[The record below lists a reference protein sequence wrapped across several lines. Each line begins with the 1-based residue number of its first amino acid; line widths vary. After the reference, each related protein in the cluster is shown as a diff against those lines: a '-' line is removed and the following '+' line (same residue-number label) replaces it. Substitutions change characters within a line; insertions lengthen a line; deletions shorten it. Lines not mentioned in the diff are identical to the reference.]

1 MDYETKF
8 ADLLAMIA
16 DNVARGVDGV
26 LINDPGQL
34 GDTHAEIVESLDR
47 LADAKLTLMIRP
59 RAERT
64 G

>member
-8 ADLLAMIA
+8 ADFLAMIA
-16 DNVARGVDGV
+16 DNVARGVEGV

-34 GDTHAEIVESLDR
+34 GDTLDEIVESLNR
-47 LADAKLTLMIRP
+47 LADARLTLMIRP
-59 RAERT
+59 RAER

>member
-16 DNVARGVDGV
+16 DNVARGVEGV

-34 GDTHAEIVESLDR
+34 GDTLDEIVESLNR

-59 RAERT
+59 RADRT
-64 G
+64 A